1 MSALSQQWTEKLSD
15 WRRSGLSMAAWC
27 RQNDEGYYRFLYWRK
42 RLQPKQSEGPGRF
55 VELPVGRN
63 RSPLCLE
70 CNGIYLHL
78 DQGFDPGLLREV
90 LAVLKKA

>member
-1 MSALSQQWTEKLSD
+1 MSPLSQQWTEKLSD

-42 RLQPKQSEGPGRF
+42 RLQPKEPESPGKF
-55 VELPVGRN
+55 VELSVGRN
-63 RSPLCLE
+63 QALRLE

-78 DQGFDPGLLREV
+78 DHGFDPGLLREV